1 MEGSK
6 DMDRD
11 QEKFYEGEHEDQ
23 AQGAAANP
31 ASDEPVDDMKFF
43 IELLKAIRDTIESG
57 KNVPLTGKKLIDAE
71 KCLMILDDM
80 DNNLPE
86 AIQYGIQMYSERERI
101 MGNAETTAMNRVTS
115 AEMRA
120 NATLE
125 KARDEADRLIA
136 DAEDEAHAIVQEAQ
150 DRAERMVEE
159 SEIVRQARDEAR
171 SIKNDAK
178 VEVTELKLKV
188 THEILQELTGVEDE
202 MSAALN
208 SIRRRRKELDEMPK

>member
-1 MEGSK
+1 
-6 DMDRD
+6 MDRD

-23 AQGAAANP
+23 DHE
-31 ASDEPVDDMKFF
+31 ASPKSINEEPVDDMRFF
-43 IELLKAIRDTIESG
+43 IELLKALRDTINAG
-57 KNVPLTGKKLIDAE
+57 KAFPLTKNRLIDAE
-71 KCLMILDDM
+71 KCLMILEDM
-80 DNNLPE
+80 DHNLPE

-125 KARDEADRLIA
+125 NAREEAERLIA
-136 DAEDEAHAIVQEAQ
+136 DADDEAHAIVQEAQ

-171 SIKNDAK
+171 GIKNDAK

-188 THEILQELTGVEDE
+188 THDVLQELTAVEDE

>member
-1 MEGSK
+1 
-6 DMDRD
+6 MDRD
-11 QEKFYEGEHEDQ
+11 QEKFYEGDVEEQ
-23 AQGAAANP
+23 AQGT
-31 ASDEPVDDMKFF
+31 SSVSLGEEPVDDMRFF
-43 IELLKAIRDTIESG
+43 IELLKALRDTIESG
-57 KNVPLTGKKLIDAE
+57 KNIPFSRSKMIDAD
-71 KCLMILDDM
+71 KCLMILNDM

-101 MGNAETTAMNRVTS
+101 MGNAETTAMKRVTS

-125 KARDEADRLIA
+125 KARDDADRLIA
-136 DAEDEAHAIVQEAQ
+136 DAEEEARIVVQDAQ

-159 SEIVRQARDEAR
+159 SEIVRQAREEAR
-171 SIKNDAK
+171 RLKNDAK

-188 THEILQELTGVEDE
+188 SHEVLQELNAVEDE

-208 SIRRRRKELDEMPK
+208 SLRRRRKELDEMPK

>member
-23 AQGAAANP
+23 VRGASATSANE
-31 ASDEPVDDMKFF
+31 EPVDDMRFF
-43 IELLKAIRDTIESG
+43 IELLKALRDTITAG
-57 KNVPLTGKKLIDAE
+57 KSIPLTKSKMIDAE
-71 KCLMILDDM
+71 KCLMILEDM

-136 DAEDEAHAIVQEAQ
+136 DAEDEARAIVQEAQ

-159 SEIVRQARDEAR
+159 SEIVRQAREEAR
-171 SIKNDAK
+171 GIKNDAK

-188 THEILQELTGVEDE
+188 THEVLQELTAVEDE

>member
-1 MEGSK
+1 
-6 DMDRD
+6 MDRD

>member
-1 MEGSK
+1 
-6 DMDRD
+6 MDRD

-23 AQGAAANP
+23 VQGASVKP
-31 ASDEPVDDMKFF
+31 SGEEPVDDMRFF
-43 IELLKAIRDTIESG
+43 IELLKALRDTITSG
-57 KNVPLTGKKLIDAE
+57 KNVPLTGRKMIDAE

-80 DNNLPE
+80 DNNLPV
-86 AIQYGIQMYSERERI
+86 AIQYGYQMYSERERI

-136 DAEDEAHAIVQEAQ
+136 DAEDEARAIVQEAQ
-150 DRAERMVEE
+150 DRVERMVEE
-159 SEIVRQARDEAR
+159 SEIVRQAREEAR

-188 THEILQELTGVEDE
+188 THDVLQELTAVEDE

>member
-1 MEGSK
+1 
-6 DMDRD
+6 MDRD
-11 QEKFYEGEHEDQ
+11 QEKFYEGEREDQ
-23 AQGAAANP
+23 HQGAP
-31 ASDEPVDDMKFF
+31 AKSVADEPIDDMRFF
-43 IELLKAIRDTIESG
+43 IELLKALRDTINAG
-57 KNVPLTGKKLIDAE
+57 KNVPLTGKRMIDAE
-71 KCLMILDDM
+71 KCLMILEDM

-120 NATLE
+120 NAMLE

-136 DAEDEAHAIVQEAQ
+136 DAEDEARAVAQETQ
-150 DRAERMVEE
+150 DRAQRMVEE
-159 SEIVRQARDEAR
+159 SEIVRQAREEAR
-171 SIKNDAK
+171 GIKNDAK

-188 THEILQELTGVEDE
+188 THEVLQELTAVEDE